1 MSTPRAAILTGSWLE
16 SELTIAGRKLQKL
29 SAPRVELLRSI
40 KKNVLFTES
49 TRDQSEIHGMLEL
62 IYVISRTTEELL
74 SELKLSPD
82 EWDSAVSMFGLE
94 YESEIQA
101 IVTHIESAMQ
111 RLEAA
116 QVESDQPGKQEPAL
130 ASSPP

>member
-1 MSTPRAAILTGSWLE
+1 MSTPRTAILTGSWLE
-16 SELTIAGRKLQKL
+16 SELSIAGRKLQKL

-40 KKNVLFTES
+40 KKNILFTES
-49 TRDQSEIHGMLEL
+49 ARDQSEIHGMLEL
-62 IYVISRTTEELL
+62 IYVISRTSDELL
-74 SELKLSPD
+74 SEMKQSPD

-94 YESEIQA
+94 YEDEIQA
-101 IVTHIESAMQ
+101 IVSHIEAAMS

-116 QVESDQPGKQEPAL
+116 QVESETPGKLEQAL

>member
-1 MSTPRAAILTGSWLE
+1 MSTPRTAILTGSWLE

-49 TRDQSEIHGMLEL
+49 TRDQSEIHAMLEL
-62 IYVISRTTEELL
+62 IYVISRTSEELV
-74 SELKLSPD
+74 SELKRTAD
-82 EWDSAVSMFGLE
+82 EWDSAVAMFGLE

-101 IVTHIESAMQ
+101 IVTHIEGAMS

-116 QVESDQPGKQEPAL
+116 QVESDTPGKPEPVQ